1 MGTLALPFIS
11 VGVTLNT
18 SNNHGQ
24 HQEEDG
30 EACQ

>member
-1 MGTLALPFIS
+1 LPFIS